1 MSRIFTVRE
10 IVDRAL
16 RKIGAYSIRDQGA
29 DGEEV
34 TESLMWL
41 DMIVADRF
49 SQQRT
54 HMVVPSTITMALT
67 TGVDTYVLD
76 QVLGTAAGGGVEY
89 VANIALVLNNGG
101 SGEPCRQEIK
111 MVSRDIWEARPTP
124 GQTGQ
129 PCMALVDRNVP
140 VTLKIG
146 PKPQF
151 TSPATWSLEIVI
163 QQIPMDFTLA
173 DEERAMRMRSCF
185 NLWAVKALAA
195 EIGDGPV
202 RRLPQE
208 ETRLWKAEADAHW
221 ADLLAMDMQE
231 NTSAPP
237 CTVYNDF

>member
-1 MSRIFTVRE
+1 MSRIFTVRQ
-10 IVDRAL
+10 IVERAL
-16 RKIGAYSIRDQGA
+16 RKIGAYSIREQGA

-34 TESLMWL
+34 TEALMWL

-54 HMVVPSTITMALT
+54 HMVVPSTVTMALT
-67 TGVDTYVLD
+67 TGVDAYVLD
-76 QVLGTAAGGGVEY
+76 QVLGTAAGDGVEY
-89 VANIALVLNNGG
+89 VANIALVMNSGG
-101 SGEPCRQEIK
+101 GNDPARQKIE
-111 MVSRDIWEARPTP
+111 MVSRDVWEGRPTS
-124 GQTGQ
+124 GQTSQ

-140 VTLKIG
+140 VTLRIA

-151 TSPATWSLEIVI
+151 VAPATWSLELVI

-173 DEERAMRMRSCF
+173 NEERAMRMRSCF
-185 NLWAVKALAA
+185 NLWVVKALAA

-202 RRLPQE
+202 RRLPSE
-208 ETRLWKAEADAHW
+208 ETDRWKKEADTHW

-237 CTVYNDF
+237 CTAYNDF